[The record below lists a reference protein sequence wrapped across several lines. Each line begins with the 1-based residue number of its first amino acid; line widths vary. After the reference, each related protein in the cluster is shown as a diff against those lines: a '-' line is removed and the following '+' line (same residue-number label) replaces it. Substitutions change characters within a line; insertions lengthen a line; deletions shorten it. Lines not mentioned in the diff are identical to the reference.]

1 MVFTFK
7 QNQLHELNLGRIYQH
22 SVDSNIGMI
31 TAFRGELDVDTN
43 EKRNRELQTAIRT
56 NGFGYVPV
64 TGFYIEN
71 PGQEDELKVQ
81 EKSFLVISNK
91 NDANKLKYFL
101 MRMGAKYNQDSV
113 LYKDHSGDKAI
124 LIGTTTGK
132 WPGKNTEVEA
142 GKFVA
147 QKIGQFY
154 TKMRN
159 HKTFV
164 FESVETPE
172 NLLTRAYKQR
182 SQTESK

>member
-22 SVDSNIGMI
+22 SVDSNVGMI
-31 TAFRGELDVDTN
+31 TAYRGEFDLETN
-43 EKRNRELQTAIRT
+43 EKRNRELQSAIRS

-64 TGFYIEN
+64 TGFYVEN
-71 PGQEDELKVQ
+71 PGQEDEQKVQ

-113 LYKDHSGDKAI
+113 LYKDHATDKAI
-124 LIGTTTGK
+124 LIGTAPGR

-142 GKFVA
+142 GRFVA

-172 NLLTRAYKQR
+172 NLLSRAYRERSEKQ
-182 SQTESK
+182 SK

>member
-1 MVFTFK
+1 MVVSFK
-7 QNQLHELNLGRIYQH
+7 NNQLHELNLGRIYQH

-31 TAFRGELDVDTN
+31 TAYRGEFDVDTN
-43 EKRNRELQTAIRT
+43 EKRNRELQSAIRS

-64 TGFYIEN
+64 TGFYVEN
-71 PGQEDELKVQ
+71 PGQDDEQKVQ

-101 MRMGAKYNQDSV
+101 IRMGTKFNQDSV
-113 LYKDHSGDKAI
+113 LYKDHSNDKAI
-124 LIGTTTGK
+124 LIGTAQGR
-132 WPGKNTEVEA
+132 WPGKNIEVEA

-164 FESVETPE
+164 FESVESPE
-172 NLLTRAYKQR
+172 NLLSRAYRERIEKR
-182 SQTESK
+182 SK